1 MKLQLQNVG
10 QATIVVKD
18 LEGYTDFVGEVATG
32 DTETY
37 LVSRDLVQRLAPR
50 LKEMEELVKDSEG
63 NVLVGLRWSVLLDDD
78 DDDRGAG
85 EGLAGLPSLNEF
97 QAASYSTGGGASDA
111 VATGTGLLGNQVKAT
126 LSVIEGTA
134 QLDLEAVAPGAPG
147 NDISFEL
154 GTPAGGATVVAVVA
168 NKITVTPLAG
178 GDSVANIR
186 DAINADADAKLLV
199 QASEGAAGNLT
210 AAQAEQHL
218 DGGSGPGVS
227 LSLGGTACVLSE
239 VSDTQLTFDIPSG
252 ISAASQIVPLD
263 YRCGP
268 HLTRLSVPVVA

>member
-18 LEGYTDFVGEVATG
+18 LEGYTSFVGEVASG

-37 LVSRDLVQRLAPR
+37 QVTEDLVERLAPR
-50 LKEMEELVKDSEG
+50 LKEMEELVKDSQG
-63 NVLVGLRWSVLLDDD
+63 NIVIGLRWSVLLDDA
-78 DDDRGAG
+78 DDDRTVGAD
-85 EGLAGLPSLNEF
+85 LAGMPSLNEF
-97 QAASYSTGGGASDA
+97 QGASYSTGAGATDA
-111 VATGTGLLGNQVKAT
+111 VATGTGLLGNQTKAT
-126 LSVIEGTA
+126 LSVLEGTA

-147 NDISFEL
+147 NGISFEL
-154 GTPAGGATVVAVVA
+154 ATPAGGATVVAVVA

-178 GDSVANIR
+178 GDTVANIR

-210 AAQAEQHL
+210 AAQAEQYL
-218 DGGSGPGVS
+218 DGGTGPGVS
-227 LSLGGTACVLSE
+227 LTLGGTACVLSE

-252 ISAASQIVPLD
+252 ISAASQIVTLD

-268 HLTRLSVPVVA
+268 HVSRLSVPVVA

>member
-126 LSVIEGTA
+126 LSVIEGAA